1 MRRAEEPVA
10 VMKPGP
16 RGPHASKRDSGRAY
30 TAVGKL
36 RWTAVLAGAGS
47 LLMLAGCHKQTQ
59 QVISPQPA
67 GAGEMRPYSGTLEPD
82 DGQWL
87 RATKDYAN
95 TRYSTLDQINQ
106 SNVAQLKVAWT
117 FATGTTHGEEAA
129 PIVANNTMYV
139 VTAWPNVL
147 YALDLT
153 KPGGPLKWKYEP
165 LPSAA
170 AKGEACCDW
179 VNRGAVFDNGR
190 IFYNTL
196 DGYTV
201 AVDANTGHQIWKA
214 HMADITKGETMTM
227 APTVVHGKVMV
238 GDSGGEFGVRGWLA
252 ALDAGTGKVLWQ
264 AYNTGPDKDVL
275 IGPRFKPFY
284 KSDQGV
290 DLGVKTWPP
299 DAWKIGGGTVWG
311 FVAYDPVLNLIYYG
325 TANPGP
331 WNPEVRPGDNKWTS
345 GVWARDPDTGEAVWF
360 YQMSPHDL
368 YDWDGVNEDILL
380 DLPINGQQRKVMV
393 RPDRNGY
400 IYVIDRATGQV
411 LSASPYAYITTTQGV
426 DLQTGELK
434 RVADKA
440 TKTGQEVR
448 NICPIAAG
456 AKDWQPSSFS
466 ERTGLVYIPHQ
477 QMCMDVEGVQANYI
491 AGTPYVGRIDR
502 YYSAP
507 GGNMGELVAWDP
519 VAGKPVWKITDKYP
533 IWSGTVATA
542 GDLVFFG
549 AMDGW
554 FKAADAKTGK
564 VLWQFKTGSGII
576 GQPVSY
582 KGPDGKQYIAIL
594 SGIGGWPGSIVSGN
608 LDTRDD
614 TAGNGWGSAMR
625 DLKSATTAGG
635 TLYVFSLP

>member
-1 MRRAEEPVA
+1 MLLA
-10 VMKPGP
+10 
-16 RGPHASKRDSGRAY
+16 
-30 TAVGKL
+30 
-36 RWTAVLAGAGS
+36 AVLAPLS
-47 LLMLAGCHKQTQ
+47 GCHKQTQ

-67 GAGEMRPYSGTLEPD
+67 GGGSMRAYSGTLEPD
-82 DGQWL
+82 DGQWV

-106 SNVAQLKVAWT
+106 SNVAQLKLAWT
-117 FATGTTHGEEAA
+117 FDTGTARGQEAA

-139 VTAWPNVL
+139 VAPWPNTL
-147 YALDLT
+147 FALDLT
-153 KPGGPLKWKYEP
+153 KPGAPLKWKYDP
-165 LPSAA
+165 LPSPA

-179 VNRGAVFDNGR
+179 VNRGAVFDSGR

-201 AVDANTGHQIWKA
+201 AVDANTGHQVWKT
-214 HMADITKGETMTM
+214 HLADITKGETITM

-252 ALDAGTGKVLWQ
+252 ALDAGNGKVAWQ

-311 FVAYDPVLNLIYYG
+311 FLAYDPALNLIYYG

-400 IYVIDRATGQV
+400 VYVIDRATGQV
-411 LSASPYAYITTTQGV
+411 LSANPYAYITTSTGV
-426 DLQTGELK
+426 DLQTGALK
-434 RVADKA
+434 HIQDKA
-440 TKTGQEVR
+440 PRTGQEVR
-448 NICPIAAG
+448 NVCPMAPG

-466 ERTGLVYIPHQ
+466 PRTGLMYIPHE
-477 QMCMDVEGVQANYI
+477 QMCMDIEGVEANYI
-491 AGTPYVGRIDR
+491 AGTPYIGAIDR
-502 YYSAP
+502 YYPAP
-507 GGNMGELVAWDP
+507 GGNMGELDGWDP
-519 VAGKPVWKITDKYP
+519 VSGKPVWKITDKYP
-533 IWSGTVATA
+533 MWSGTVATA

-549 AMDGW
+549 TMDGW
-554 FKAADAKTGK
+554 FKAADAKSGK
-564 VLWQFKTGSGII
+564 ILWQFKTGSGII

-582 KGPDGKQYIAIL
+582 KGPDGTQYIAIL

-614 TAGNGWGSAMR
+614 TAANGWGSALR
-625 DLKSATTAGG
+625 DLKSVTAAGG

>member
-1 MRRAEEPVA
+1 VSVLGPAMLLPV
-10 VMKPGP
+10 
-16 RGPHASKRDSGRAY
+16 
-30 TAVGKL
+30 TAC
-36 RWTAVLAGAGS
+36 R
-47 LLMLAGCHKQTQ
+47 KQTQ
-59 QVISPQPA
+59 QVISPEP
-67 GAGEMRPYSGTLEPD
+67 GASGQMRQYSGTLEPD
-82 DGQWL
+82 DGQWV

-106 SNVAQLKVAWT
+106 SNVAQLKLAWN
-117 FATGTTHGEEAA
+117 FDTGVSRGQEAA
-129 PIVANNTMYV
+129 PIVANNTMYI
-139 VTAWPNVL
+139 VTPWPNHL

-153 KPGGPLKWKYEP
+153 KPGAPLKWKFDP
-165 LPSAA
+165 NPSPA

-179 VNRGAVFDNGR
+179 VNRGAVFDNNR
-190 IFYNTL
+190 IFFNTL
-196 DGYTV
+196 DGFTV
-201 AVDANTGHQIWKA
+201 AVDANTGHQIWKT
-214 HMADITKGETMTM
+214 HLADITKGETITM
-227 APTVVHGKVMV
+227 APTVVHGKVLV

-299 DAWKIGGGTVWG
+299 DAWRIGGGTVWG
-311 FVAYDPVLNLIYYG
+311 FVAYDPALNLIYYG

-345 GVWARDPDTGEAVWF
+345 GVWARDPDSGEAVWF

-368 YDWDGVNEDILL
+368 YDWDGVNEDLL
-380 DLPINGQQRKVMV
+380 VDLPINGQQRKVMI

-400 IYVIDRATGQV
+400 VYVIDRGTGQV
-411 LSASPYAYITTTQGV
+411 LSANPYAYITTSTGV

-434 RVADKA
+434 HIADKA
-440 TKTGQEVR
+440 PKTGQEVR
-448 NICPIAAG
+448 NVCPMAPG

-466 ERTGLVYIPHQ
+466 PRTGLVYIPHE
-477 QMCMDVEGVQANYI
+477 QMCMDIEGVEANYI
-491 AGTPYVGRIDR
+491 AGTPYIGTIVR
-502 YYSAP
+502 YYPAP
-507 GGNMGELVAWDP
+507 GGNMGELDAWDP
-519 VAGKPVWKITDKYP
+519 ITGKPVWKITDKYP
-533 IWSGTVATA
+533 MWSGTVTTA

-549 AMDGW
+549 TMDGW
-554 FKAADAKTGK
+554 FRAADARTGK
-564 VLWQFKTGSGII
+564 ILWQFKTGSGII

-594 SGIGGWPGSIVSGN
+594 SGIGGWPGSIVSAN

-614 TAGNGWGSAMR
+614 TAGNGWGSALR
-625 DLKSATTAGG
+625 DLKSVTAAGG